1 IVAIGDVH
9 GEASGFK
16 QILRNAGIIPGDECT
31 WAAQPGKGTLLVQMG
46 DIVDRGPDALGAWEC
61 VKSLQAN
68 APENSAVVRLVGNHE
83 LWWLN
88 GQVHDRNKK
97 SDTKMVVSQIINE
110 LRSSIMEGTVQAA
123 FNKALH
129 GINLLFVH
137 AGFRKKFV
145 DTVLP
150 ANFQGNE
157 AKFLAQ
163 YTNKML
169 TKETTKC
176 DESNAIYCSIRG
188 DIFDAG
194 PERGGRSIG
203 GPFWT
208 D

>member
-1 IVAIGDVH
+1 
-9 GEASGFK
+9 
-16 QILRNAGIIPGDECT
+16 
-31 WAAQPGKGTLLVQMG
+31 
-46 DIVDRGPDALGAWEC
+46 
-61 VKSLQAN
+61 
-68 APENSAVVRLVGNHE
+68 
-83 LWWLN
+83 
-88 GQVHDRNKK
+88 
-97 SDTKMVVSQIINE
+97 
-110 LRSSIMEGTVQAA
+110 MEGTVQAA

-208 D
+208 DFSVIYEEQNELPSGYTVQVERYSDDNIPFV